1 MSTSKKSA
9 TVLTAILLA
18 GTLLPLVAILPEAA
32 ATGPTQALVT
42 EWFDTDHNGHLDAV
56 GIELA
61 TALHAYP
68 GDGAIYPGDFLIA
81 GKPATGFSTRSCI
94 GQPITC
100 DPTALPG
107 AGEENDARFTLFFE
121 EQHNLDAGVSSSG
134 GNFQPPA
141 LVYQQHANNLIIN
154 AGNPTNGRNDRA
166 PPVIRA
172 AYALAGQSQITVTFS
187 EAVSADGGTQCS
199 GSPPTGVSCFLASPE
214 SPSDRFCF
222 VSAGNPSAVPPVPP
236 RVHPVILISAVG
248 NYPSKAFRMT
258 VGMPNQTTPP
268 SAPAYHVSYQLTARD
283 VDVGKLNANP
293 QDSDVWPA
301 RLFLGD
307 FTLGSGGAN
316 TCNPLTGPA
325 AVPYMDKSGNNG
337 NSGGNPGLFPF
348 CPAPACAVPTPRAPW
363 FGWPLAGL
371 TGGQVTAGLNAVP
384 VGGPIPVNVYAS
396 RDNRDVIAEF
406 TGPVADCFGAPL
418 SNSAFQTRNAA
429 GGSSPPNWYVATV
442 DHNLGA
448 IGSDRVV
455 IRSTVPL
462 PDLTSD
468 LVTAP
473 SAIYGAPNLGNDCPT
488 GPAAPGTN
496 WRLSDG
502 PISITG
508 TQTDGNLRGASLS
521 APRIATMETWDGN
534 SNGCVDAI
542 KVTFTE
548 AMDDGA
554 GTVMQPVRNNFRSSV
569 AGFGVEP
576 HPEFTYLTAT
586 SGDSDT
592 LSGLIPSG
600 TVAGDTL
607 LLAGVTTA
615 FTVQLPITGSSIDFS
630 PPYAPGVTPGTR
642 FQIVSTFGAG
652 SDADTLVDPGLGT
665 DARAGDILRITRG
678 SDHYFFRVTG
688 TDNPNRISYGDWA
701 TGAASSL
708 NPPIRPGDSYRLSSP
723 SSSITGWNVYW
734 PGYAH
739 SSTTAPGVFAAYP
752 VTGGPGI
759 SGSSRILYN
768 PGGLNDKVVFLT
780 FPALNG
786 LQDQSLP
793 YGGPGYATADT
804 DNVPVD
810 LDTYGSTSCHPTG
823 PLDSERTHAEAMPR
837 VSYCANSPGFATG
850 TSPTTHSGPPIR
862 ESDAA
867 FGRASNGRVCPDSL
881 GRPRDLAGNQVQFA
895 AFGMLNAGSTGSG
908 GGIGSSGG
916 GFMYRALTLD
926 GSPPT
931 LIAARTRDC
940 GSATFYCPS
949 VEGYAPSYN
958 GRIDAIQ
965 LTFSEPLAGTPSYS
979 SWQVTVS
986 GPCTTTGAT
995 PSYAPLSI
1003 QGSTSDPGRVKFL
1016 TVTEIPNAQGYDT
1029 ACIPDLRFQGAPTV
1043 QDLFGQCEGTSG
1055 FRGPCPLAN
1064 TERGPRS
1071 ASQSVV
1077 GPGFAASCGAGCSTT
1092 QLQDTAFNFAAA
1104 GVEIGD
1110 RLLIRSG
1117 PAAGAYDVVAPAP
1130 TATTVTFSP
1139 AAPAA
1144 VATGNIIEI
1153 CRVDI
1158 DFCRDPTQ
1166 NTPGTF
1172 VSMGLAQS
1180 LRDFCSATTNPDVR
1194 SCSPAVT
1201 LVAGNTLAAGTY
1213 QAQSINTATGAITYV
1228 TAGGAGGAVQHP
1240 MGIGG
1245 SGFQAIELNTVRA
1258 LNEEDGA
1265 GPVLLRLQGTIGST
1279 YAQGTFSERPC
1290 GWRSSTAGA
1299 APNSAAPMTSLILS
1313 GGGGVDLSWYR
1324 AGVPLAITGTNGAQG
1339 MYKVT
1344 AVTGTLPGPMTL
1356 YFAPAAP
1363 VPVTS
1368 ANAVLVGC
1376 QANQAADFAYQD
1388 NNGSG
1393 TALIDVPSHS
1403 TPAGCTTVACDN
1415 KLDFTLAPSTGLTQS
1430 DVEGDAGGQ
1439 IKDCLQLKVP
1449 TETQYAPGATTFAV
1463 TDMSSNVPHPEKTND
1478 GTPCRYWDA
1487 SGVEMVSAE
1496 TQDSN
1501 KDGYLDAVK
1510 VRLSQ
1515 TIRDGSRLLRRDLGP
1530 SGTCTAPAP
1539 DNIANQY
1546 DAIYLDRDAVGAS
1559 GFGVVDGNTA
1569 GEGGDLRLTACGA
1582 TLAGVVDCE
1591 TTPTA
1596 AVDPDCTGVTLDTN
1610 YPILWQDV
1618 AALTT
1623 ATSGVDAADGLW
1635 ADVDSSNSVTHGDF
1649 RYRMQAPAGGLAAGT
1664 EVACGSTFDL
1674 DCGRAIQSFQD
1685 PCPNAKAPACYR
1697 DMDGNGWVS
1706 NGDFRNPEYTGGGAA
1721 FAEPGVGAVNC
1732 NANPDPDCGTGFT
1745 PTTVN
1750 LAAPDFHL
1758 TISPSRK
1765 VLVPA
1770 CVVTGKGPGPLLGG
1784 TTYSSCPGGIVGT
1797 PDPIGGAVPIF
1808 GDSCAG
1814 PLASSPNDDVFFVCF
1829 PVWTSDPVA
1838 SATPPIPARPI
1849 WDTGYRPEIGYSP
1862 STTRPGGTIRSLET
1876 DVPLG
1881 AFGTVQ
1887 DPVITA
1893 DGAAPVLVE
1902 ALASPGS
1909 ASASLR
1915 WSEPVASGS
1924 KSTTPIAYDDLAY
1937 VNGNGG
1943 TSYCPSGVNNL
1954 QSPLGNVLPPPA
1966 SQPTWGATSYVVPVP
1981 FVGRLSHE
1989 DVVGCIQN
1997 PLPASQVPAR
2007 DGIRPAVGRV
2017 FERDCDVGVR
2027 ATCAAILKTVPFLDK
2042 DLGPQVDTASFID
2055 ADGDGSIDAVKVVFT
2070 EPVNDCFMSVG
2081 QPAGGG
2087 DPVVGPTNPFNGLNP
2102 AFPIGPVKCDV
2113 ASLPDGTS
2121 SAGGTATTL
2130 ADSTAAFAADGVT
2143 PGRGLVIYNGPA
2155 AGTYVVTGVAAN
2167 TLTFSPA
2174 APAPVGAGALYSVV
2188 DATHAYGWMPTAASH
2203 RGDFKVKVNM
2213 GAGATQELTI
2223 RAIVTGQL
2231 GASGP
2236 FAGPEL
2242 CREHYDIANP
2252 ANPNPPPG
2260 TYAWPALT
2268 LHAGENAPTTGARD
2282 GFMDNVVFLCLNPDA
2297 RPGDGGHGT
2306 KGLATDAT
2314 GTFLYTQPGNQCGNA
2329 SDAGAVNR
2337 PICDIA
2343 DIGPEPMWL
2352 VPPNAMRSMDPA
2364 ITLGDQARP
2373 AVLAVTT
2380 DDRDHNGKVD
2390 SVRLNVSEPIDVKTL
2405 KLNDW
2410 NIDGGRTITGFALP
2424 SASATC
2430 NADPSRL
2437 PAGTP
2442 SANHFWLC
2450 FAEVAGTSTFDTGLG
2465 HTPGTG
2471 PRVSYA
2477 GGGDARDRAA
2487 CARPGTGGPCN
2498 NTLRAMT
2505 ARVATD
2511 GAPPVVVR
2519 LQSTE
2524 GSATST
2530 ITFSEPVQGT
2540 GDENN
2545 PALSIVSTNLYYQ
2558 DANPGG
2564 TGASAITDQVVH
2576 SPGDVAAAVTLNR
2589 PVTAEDLRGDKI
2601 CFVGGAIR
2609 EAGGP
2614 KGTGLALY
2622 DTCFAINGVAGD
2634 RTPPPAPSEFKV
2646 TGITGNTINL
2656 EWKTPDDP
2664 DVKQVSI
2671 YVCNTSDTNCKMD
2684 AATVRLGT
2692 GLTQLTGMPRTA
2704 GKGTEAYAYTAAP
2717 NWAALRFGVVTIDG
2731 NGNIGGPAVIDE
2743 VKRPD
2748 TIAPE
2753 AIGSIVPDG
2762 KSPDGDRVK
2771 LTFNAPHNDGN
2782 QGGKVTG
2789 YEVYKV
2795 VGAGPIQAIPA
2806 NLVSAAA
2813 VQSTGIA
2820 DPGQPQALT
2829 VTGLTTNTT
2838 YTFAVLGTDG
2848 RNTAALTAGAQ
2859 ATVRTEATQPKCVP
2873 PLVGTPPD
2881 CVLPDVVT
2889 PAQIG
2894 VCNTAVKLTV
2904 ASNAP
2909 VATTGTATTGT
2920 GTTTSPT
2927 TTAAAP
2933 AGNRLTWTVG
2943 GNCTVQKDIKGFQ
2956 VWRCD
2961 TAGANCRIVANLS
2974 AATRSYVDAT
2984 GDADDTYLVTSFFGD
2999 TVADGRAQRN
3009 TDSAQLPSFTK
3020 LEAQG
3025 RGGAGGGKIFG
3036 LDTWVVIA
3044 IAAALLL
3051 AIILAVALLMR
3062 RGRGGATLAPP
3073 EQTPPGDEWAAAEGE
3088 GAQAMPADGGP
3099 PAGPGDVPPPGGAP
3113 AEPMAAAAATSAA
3126 EQPARSD
3133 PMTHYVTCPKCSTEF
3148 SARGSKPLAIQCPNC
3163 GVRGTLR

>member
-1 MSTSKKSA
+1 MPTSKKSA
-9 TVLTAILLA
+9 TVLTVILLA
-18 GTLLPLVAILPEAA
+18 GTLLPLVAILPQVAA
-32 ATGPTQALVT
+32 APTQALVT
-42 EWFDTDHNGHLDAV
+42 EWYDTDHNGHLDAV
-56 GIELA
+56 GIQLD
-61 TALHAYP
+61 TSVNAYP

-81 GKPATGFSTRSCI
+81 GEPATGFSTRSCI
-94 GQPITC
+94 GVATVPPC
-100 DPTALPG
+100 DPRTG
-107 AGEENDARFTLFFE
+107 GDNTVNDPEFTLFFK
-121 EQHNLDAGVSSSG
+121 EQHNLDAGVSTAG

-141 LVYQQHANNLIIN
+141 IVYQQHTTSLVIST
-154 AGNPTNGRNDRA
+154 GNPANGRNDRA
-166 PPVIRA
+166 PPVVRA
-172 AYALAGQSQITVTFS
+172 AYAVAGSSQLTVTFS
-187 EAVSADGGTQCS
+187 EAVSADGETNCS
-199 GSPPTGVSCFLASPE
+199 GSPPTGNSCFPAAPDN
-214 SPSDRFCF
+214 PSDRFCF
-222 VSAGNPSAVPPVPP
+222 VSAGDPLATPPVAP
-236 RVHPVILISAVG
+236 RVHPIILISPVG
-248 NYPSKAFRMT
+248 GQYPAKAFQMT
-258 VGMPNQTTPP
+258 VGATTVTTPQTGNP
-268 SAPAYHVSYQLTARD
+268 FHASYQLTARD

-293 QDSDVWPA
+293 QDPAAWPA

-307 FTLGSGGAN
+307 FTLGNNGAN
-316 TCNPLTGPA
+316 SCAPLAGTA
-325 AVPYMDKSGNNG
+325 AVPYHDKVGNNG
-337 NSGGNPGLFPF
+337 ASGRNPGLFPF
-348 CPAPACAVPTPRAPW
+348 CPNCATPTALAPW
-363 FGWPLAGL
+363 FGWPLAAL
-371 TGGQVTAGLNAVP
+371 TGGQVSAGLNAVP

-396 RDNRDVIAEF
+396 RDNREVVAEF
-406 TGPVADCFGAPL
+406 TGPVADCNGNPL
-418 SNSAFQTRNAA
+418 PNSAFQTAIA
-429 GGSSPPNWYVATV
+429 TGGSAPNWYVATV
-442 DHNLGA
+442 FQNLGA
-448 IGSDRVV
+448 LGSDRV
-455 IRSTVPL
+455 IITSTVPL

-473 SAIYGAPNLGNDCPT
+473 SSVYGVPNLGNACPA

-502 PISITG
+502 PVTITG
-508 TQTDGNLRGASLS
+508 APGDQNRLGATLS
-521 APRIATMETWDGN
+521 APRIASMETWDGN

-548 AMDDGA
+548 AMDDGG
-554 GTVMQPVRNNFRSSV
+554 GTVMRPVRNNVRGSL
-569 AGFGVEP
+569 AAEA
-576 HPEFTYLTAT
+576 HPELTFSTA
-586 SGDSDT
+586 GPGSD
-592 LSGLIPSG
+592 
-600 TVAGDTL
+600 GDTVTPVPDGTAPGDAL
-607 LLAGVTTA
+607 VIAGVATP
-615 FTVQLPITGSSIDFS
+615 FTVTSVSGPSADFS
-630 PPYAPGVTPGTR
+630 PTYTPGVAPGMR
-642 FQIVSTFGAG
+642 FQVVSTLGTG
-652 SDADTLVDPGLGT
+652 SDADTLVDPGLGA
-665 DARAGDILRITRG
+665 DARIGDILRITRG
-678 SDHYFFRVTG
+678 ADHHFFRITG
-688 TDNPNRISYGDWA
+688 TDNANQVSYGDWA
-701 TGAASSL
+701 TGAASTLS
-708 NPPIRPGDSYRLSSP
+708 PAIRAGDSYRLSSP
-723 SSSITGWNVYW
+723 SDAVTGWNVFW
-734 PGYAH
+734 PGYSPA
-739 SSTTAPGVFAAYP
+739 SATAPGLFAAYP
-752 VTGGPGI
+752 ITGGPGV

-768 PGGLNDKVVFLT
+768 PGGLNDKVIFLT
-780 FPALNG
+780 FPALNSG
-786 LQDQSLP
+786 QDPSLP
-793 YGGPGYATADT
+793 YTGPGYATADT
-804 DNVPVD
+804 DTIPVD
-810 LDTYGSTSCHPTG
+810 LDDFGSTSCHPTG
-823 PLDSERTHAEAMPR
+823 PLDSERTHAEVMPR
-837 VSYCANSPGFATG
+837 VSYCANGPSFATG
-850 TSPTTHSGPPIR
+850 AGHTGPPIR
-862 ESDAA
+862 ESDLG
-867 FGRASNGRVCPDSL
+867 FGRTSTGRGCPDQLS
-881 GRPRDLAGNQVQFA
+881 RPRDLAGNQVQFA
-895 AFGMLNAGSTGSG
+895 AFPLANPADSG
-908 GGIGSSGG
+908 AGG

-926 GSPPT
+926 GSAPV

-940 GSATFYCPS
+940 GGSTLFCPS

-958 GRIDAIQ
+958 GRIDAIE
-965 LTFSEPLAGTPSYS
+965 LAFSEPLSGSLSYS
-979 SWQVTVS
+979 SWQVTVP

-995 PSYAPLSI
+995 PSYAPLGLV
-1003 QGSTSDPGRVKFL
+1003 GSTSEPARVKYL
-1016 TVTEIPNAQGYDT
+1016 TVTEIPNAQGHDT
-1029 ACIPDLRFQGAPTV
+1029 ACIPDIRFQGAPSV
-1043 QDLFGQCEGTSG
+1043 QDLFGQCAGTSG

-1064 TERGPRS
+1064 SERGPRI
-1071 ASQSVV
+1071 AGQSLD
-1077 GPGFAASCGAGCSTT
+1077 PG
-1092 QLQDTAFNFAAA
+1092 
-1104 GVEIGD
+1104 
-1110 RLLIRSG
+1110 
-1117 PAAGAYDVVAPAP
+1117 
-1130 TATTVTFSP
+1130 
-1139 AAPAA
+1139 A
-1144 VATGNIIEI
+1144 VCNEGT
-1153 CRVDI
+1153 
-1158 DFCRDPTQ
+1158 DFCKDSSP

-1180 LRDFCSATTNPDVR
+1180 LRDFCSITPDPSDPPNDR
-1194 SCSPAVT
+1194 SCSPALT
-1201 LVAGNTLAAGTY
+1201 LVVSRSLAADTY
-1213 QAQSINTATGAITYV
+1213 QVQKVNEVTGTITYV
-1228 TAGGAGGAVQHP
+1228 VAGGAGGAKQDPLQV
-1240 MGIGG
+1240 GG
-1245 SGFQAIELNTVRA
+1245 TGFEAVEFSTVRA

-1290 GWRSSTAGA
+1290 GWRSLSAGA
-1299 APNSAAPMTSLILS
+1299 TANPAAPQTSLVLS
-1313 GGGGVDLSWYR
+1313 GGGGIDLSWYR
-1324 AGVPLAITGTNGAQG
+1324 PGVPLAITGNNDAAGT
-1339 MYKVT
+1339 YKVT
-1344 AVTGTLPGPMTL
+1344 AATDGPSAGQRTI

-1368 ANAVLVGC
+1368 SNSVLVGC

-1393 TALIDVPSHS
+1393 TAVIDVPPHS

-1415 KLDFTLAPSTGLTQS
+1415 KLDFTLAPSTGLTQN

-1439 IKDCLQLKVP
+1439 IRDCLQLKAP
-1449 TETQYAPGATTFAV
+1449 TTSQFAPGTTTFAV

-1478 GTPCRYWDA
+1478 GAPCRYWDA
-1487 SGVEMVSAE
+1487 SGVELLSAE

-1515 TIRDGSRLLRRDLGP
+1515 AIRDGSRLLRRDLGP
-1530 SGTCTAPAP
+1530 GGTCTNPAP
-1539 DNIANQY
+1539 DNIANGF
-1546 DAIYLDRDAVGAS
+1546 DAIYLDRDAVGSS
-1559 GFGVVDGNTA
+1559 GFGVVDGSTA
-1569 GEGGDLRLTACGA
+1569 GEGGDLRLTACGG
-1582 TLAGVVDCE
+1582 TPAGVVDCE
-1591 TTPTA
+1591 TSPTP
-1596 AVDPDCTGVTLDTN
+1596 AVDPDCSGATLDAN

-1618 AALTT
+1618 GTFTT
-1623 ATSGVDAADGLW
+1623 ATTGVDGADGLW
-1635 ADVDSSNSVTHGDF
+1635 ADIDSSNSVTHGDF
-1649 RYRMQAPAGGLAAGT
+1649 RYRLQATGGGAYSAGT
-1664 EVACGSTFDL
+1664 LVTCGTAFDI
-1674 DCGRAIQSFQD
+1674 DCGRAIQSVQN
-1685 PCPNAKAPACYR
+1685 PCPNSKAPACYR
-1697 DMDGNGWVS
+1697 DVDGNGWVS
-1706 NGDFRNPEYTGGGAA
+1706 NGDVRNPDYTGGGAA
-1721 FAEPGVGAVNC
+1721 FAEPAAGAVNC
-1732 NANPDPDCGTGFT
+1732 NTNPDPDCGTGFT

-1784 TTYSSCPGGIVGT
+1784 TTFSSCPGGIVGT
-1797 PDPIGGAVPIF
+1797 ADPIGGAVPVF

-1838 SATPPIPARPI
+1838 SATPPIPAKPI

-1887 DPVITA
+1887 DPVITT

-1937 VNGNGG
+1937 VNGNAG

-2017 FERDCDVGVR
+2017 FERDCDVAVR
-2027 ATCAAILKTVPFLDK
+2027 ATCAAVLKTVPFLDK

-2055 ADGDGSIDAVKVVFT
+2055 ADGDGAIDAVKVVFT

-2102 AFPIGPVKCDV
+2102 AFPIGPVKCDL
-2113 ASLPDGTS
+2113 ANLPDGTS
-2121 SAGGTATTL
+2121 TAGGSTTTL
-2130 ADSTAAFAADGVT
+2130 VDTSKAFTTLGVAV
-2143 PGRGLVIYNGPA
+2143 GRGLVIYNGPA
-2155 AGTYVVTGVAAN
+2155 AGTYVVTGVATN

-2174 APAPVGAGALYSVV
+2174 APAAVGAGALYSVV
-2188 DATHAYGWMPTAASH
+2188 DPTHQYGWMPTAASH
-2203 RGDFKVKVNM
+2203 RGDFKVKVNL

-2236 FAGPEL
+2236 FGAQEL

-2252 ANPNPPPG
+2252 ANPSPPPG
-2260 TYAWPALT
+2260 TFAWPALT
-2268 LHAGENAPTTGARD
+2268 LHAGENPPTTGARD

-2297 RPGDGGHGT
+2297 RPGDGGRGT
-2306 KGLATDAT
+2306 RGLGTDAT
-2314 GTFLYTQPGNQCGNA
+2314 GTFLYTQPGNQCGTA
-2329 SDAGAVNR
+2329 TDGGAVNR

-2343 DIGPEPMWL
+2343 DIGPEPQWL
-2352 VPPNAMRSMDPA
+2352 VAPNAMRSMDPA

-2373 AVLAVTT
+2373 AILGLTT

-2390 SVRLNVSEPIDVKTL
+2390 SLRLNVSEPIDVRTL

-2410 NIDGGRTITGFALP
+2410 NIDGGRTVTGFALP

-2430 NADPSRL
+2430 TADPSRL

-2442 SANHFWLC
+2442 AANHFWLC

-2477 GGGDARDRAA
+2477 GGGDARDKAA

-2634 RTPPPAPSEFKV
+2634 RTPPPAPSDFKV

-2656 EWKTPDDP
+2656 EWRTPDDP

-2671 YVCNTSDTNCKMD
+2671 FVCNTADTSCKMD

-2704 GKGTEAYAYTAAP
+2704 GKGTETYAYTAAP
-2717 NWAALRFGVVTIDG
+2717 NWAALTFGVVTIDG
-2731 NGNIGGPAVIDE
+2731 NGNIGGPAVIPE

-2748 TIAPE
+2748 TVPPE
-2753 AIGSIVPDG
+2753 AIGSIVADG

-2771 LTFNAPHNDGN
+2771 LTFNAPHNDGS

-2795 VGAGPIQAIPA
+2795 VGAGPVQATAA
-2806 NLVSAAA
+2806 NLVSSAA

-2820 DPGQPQALT
+2820 EPGQPQVLT

-2859 ATVRTEATQPKCVP
+2859 VTVRTEATQPKCVA

-2881 CVLPDVVT
+2881 CKLPDTVT
-2889 PAQIG
+2889 PTEIG
-2894 VCNTAVKLTV
+2894 ACNTAVKLTV

-2909 VATTGTATTGT
+2909 TATTGTATTGT
-2920 GTTTSPT
+2920 GTATTTAPT
-2927 TTAAAP
+2927 TTAAAA
-2933 AGNRLTWTVG
+2933 AGNKLTWTVG

-2961 TAGANCRIVANLS
+2961 ASGANCRILANLT
-2974 AATRSYVDAT
+2974 AATRSYVDTT

-3009 TDSAQLPSFTK
+3009 TDSAQLPGFGQ
-3020 LEAQG
+3020 LDAQG
-3025 RGGAGGGKIFG
+3025 RAGSGSGGKIFG
-3036 LDTWVVIA
+3036 LDLWIVIA
-3044 IAAALLL
+3044 IGAALLL

-3073 EQTPPGDEWAAAEGE
+3073 EEAPPGDEWAAAEGE
-3088 GAQAMPADGGP
+3088 GAEAMPAEGGP
-3099 PAGPGDVPPPGGAP
+3099 PAGPDDVPPQGGADTAAP
-3113 AEPMAAAAATSAA
+3113 AAAAAAPAA
-3126 EQPARSD
+3126 EQPARGD
-3133 PMTHYVTCPKCSTEF
+3133 PLTHYVTCPKCSTEF